1 MKNDLTNTQSLN
13 IITEM
18 IETAKN
24 EVQEGRFYFLFWGW
38 LIVAIHMAHYVGI
51 VYTDFEHPEV
61 VWLLSIVG
69 GIISWIHTSRRGK
82 QRMVKSHFD
91 TAIGYLWMS
100 YGITITIIIGACI
113 KNGWEIYPIITT
125 LTAIPTIITGI
136 LIIKV
141 NSADSTPMSRLM
153 TASLNCECSNG
164 SNGVN
169 PLMTCVASLC
179 NLGSNSQQLGQPHLP
194 KSDESAKPKNSPQ
207 QKPRIVTHQK

>member
-1 MKNDLTNTQSLN
+1 M
-13 IITEM
+13 
-18 IETAKN
+18 
-24 EVQEGRFYFLFWGW
+24 
-38 LIVAIHMAHYVGI
+38 GI

-136 LIIKV
+136 LIKYRPLIFGG
-141 NSADSTPMSRLM
+141 
-153 TASLNCECSNG
+153 SLFWVFAVVSFSVSPIHQILVG
-164 SNGVN
+164 A
-169 PLMTCVASLC
+169 VALIVGY
-179 NLGSNSQQLGQPHLP
+179 LIPGYTM
-194 KSDESAKPKNSPQ
+194 
-207 QKPRIVTHQK
+207 KPRKS